1 MRTHNLPLPFIFFIL
16 CSYHIFF
23 LFPLVLSSGMIL
35 WHENFQAK
43 QQGSVGISLDV
54 IWFEPATNSTKDI
67 EAAQRAQDFQ
77 LGWYL

>member
-1 MRTHNLPLPFIFFIL
+1 
-16 CSYHIFF
+16 
-23 LFPLVLSSGMIL
+23 MIL

>member
-1 MRTHNLPLPFIFFIL
+1 
-16 CSYHIFF
+16 
-23 LFPLVLSSGMIL
+23 MIL
-35 WHENFQAK
+35 SHENFQAK

-77 LGWYL
+77 LGWYR